1 MQNVKK
7 EKALKIL
14 PFNKIAKFSENES
27 ICDIKV
33 RFDDVRRR
41 GGVCEDRTSHRK

>member
-1 MQNVKK
+1 MQSLKK

-27 ICDIKV
+27 IREIKV
-33 RFDDVRRR
+33 RFDNVRRR
-41 GGVCEDRTSHRK
+41 GRV